1 MKKIFNFALY
11 DFANSAFTTII
22 ITFIFATYFATQ
34 IAPNPVLGQTYW
46 GWTIGITGFFIAI
59 IGPIAGSFA
68 DKKNRIVFFIRC
80 FSLLCISFTALLWF
94 SKPSQS
100 YLLYTLV
107 IVGIANFFYE
117 LSLIFYNS
125 LLKDISTSKN
135 LGKSSGFGFALGYI
149 GGIVILLIS
158 IKLFID
164 NDSLP
169 FGLTKEESQNIR
181 AIALLVSIW
190 FLIFSIPFLFFVIKE
205 TKKKITKSVSSNFMD
220 LKSVSSNFMDLKKLV
235 WNRRFSVLGKFLI
248 ARMLYADG
256 LNAIIVMGGIFAVG
270 VFNLE
275 IKELLKLSVLMNVTA
290 FIGAFMGGVAND
302 RFGSK
307 IVIIFSLVGLI
318 FSSIAILFIYSKSA
332 FFFLAAINGLFI
344 GPVQSASRVVI
355 TSLLNKSNQGKGFG
369 LFATSGKLTS
379 FLGPLLVS
387 TVTFLTNSQRIGFS
401 AAIILL
407 LAGLIILLNIKKIS

>member
-11 DFANSAFTTII
+11 DFANSSFTTII
-22 ITFIFATYFATQ
+22 ITFIFATYFAKQ
-34 IAPNPVLGQTYW
+34 IAPNPVLGQSYW
-46 GWTIGITGFFIAI
+46 GWAIGITGLLVAI
-59 IGPIAGSFA
+59 IGPIIGSFA

-80 FSLLCISFTALLWF
+80 FSLMCIFFTALLWF

-100 YLLYTLV
+100 YLFYTLV
-107 IVGIANFFYE
+107 IVGFANLFYE

-125 LLKDISTSKN
+125 LLKDISTNKN

-149 GGIVILLIS
+149 GGILILLIS

-164 NDSLP
+164 NDNLP
-169 FGLTKEESQNIR
+169 FGLTTKESQNIR

-190 FLIFSIPFLFFVIKE
+190 FLIFSAPFLFLIIAE
-205 TKKKITKSVSSNFMD
+205 KKRKIRTNFSSN
-220 LKSVSSNFMDLKKLV
+220 LEDLKKLI
-235 WNRRFSVLGKFLI
+235 WKKKLSVLGKFLI

-275 IKELLKLSVLMNVTA
+275 IKDLLKLSIIMNITA
-290 FIGAFMGGVAND
+290 FIGALVGGIAND
-302 RFGSK
+302 KYGSK
-307 IVIIFSLVGLI
+307 NVIVFSLIGLILSSTTIIFT
-318 FSSIAILFIYSKSA
+318 FSTST

-344 GPVQSASRVVI
+344 GPIQSASRVVI
-355 TSLLNKSNQGKGFG
+355 TSILNKNNQGKGFG

-379 FLGPLLVS
+379 FIGPLAVS
-387 TVTFLTNSQRIGFS
+387 TLTFLTESQRIGFS

-407 LAGLIILLNIKKIS
+407 FTGLIILLQIKKIS

>member
-22 ITFIFATYFATQ
+22 ITFIFATYFAKE
-34 IAPNPVLGQTYW
+34 IAPNPILGQSYW
-46 GWTIGITGFFIAI
+46 GWTIGITGFLVAI
-59 IGPIAGSFA
+59 IGPIIGSFA
-68 DKKNRIVFFIRC
+68 DKKNRIIFFIRF
-80 FSLLCISFTALLWF
+80 FSLLCIFFTGLLWF
-94 SKPSQS
+94 AKPDQS
-100 YLLYTLV
+100 YLLYTLI
-107 IVGIANFFYE
+107 IVGIANLFYE

-125 LLKDISTSKN
+125 LLKDITTNKN

-149 GGIVILLIS
+149 GGIVILIIS

-164 NDSLP
+164 TNNLP
-169 FGLTKEESQNIR
+169 FGLTKEDSQNVR

-190 FLIFSIPFLFFVIKE
+190 FLLFSMPFLFFIIKNN
-205 TKKKITKSVSSNFMD
+205 KKKIKTTSSSSNFRD
-220 LKSVSSNFMDLKKLV
+220 LKNLIWKGKISI
-235 WNRRFSVLGKFLI
+235 LGKFLI

-275 IKELLKLSVLMNVTA
+275 IKELLKLSVLMNITA
-290 FIGAFMGGVAND
+290 FVGAFLGGIAND
-302 RFGSK
+302 KYGSK
-307 IVIIFSLVGLI
+307 IVIIFSLIGLI
-318 FSSIAILFIYSKSA
+318 ISSLTILFTFSVVT

-344 GPVQSASRVVI
+344 GPIQSASRVVI
-355 TSLLNKSNQGKGFG
+355 TSMLSKNNQGKGFG

-387 TVTFLTNSQRIGFS
+387 TVTFLTASQRLGFS
-401 AAIILL
+401 AAILLL
-407 LAGLIILLNIKKIS
+407 LAGLFVLLNIKKIN

>member
-22 ITFIFATYFATQ
+22 ITFIFATYFAKE
-34 IAPNPVLGQTYW
+34 IAPNPVLGQSYW
-46 GWTIGITGFFIAI
+46 GWTIGVTGFLVAI
-59 IGPIAGSFA
+59 IGPITGSFA
-68 DKKNRIVFFIRC
+68 DKKNKIVFFIRF
-80 FSLLCISFTALLWF
+80 FSLVCIFFTALLWF

-100 YLLYTLV
+100 YLLYTLI
-107 IVGIANFFYE
+107 IVGVANFFYE

-125 LLKDISTSKN
+125 LLKDISKNKN

-169 FGLTKEESQNIR
+169 FGLTTEESKNIR
-181 AIALLVSIW
+181 AIALLVSVW
-190 FLIFSIPFLFFVIKE
+190 FLIFSAPFLFFVIKE
-205 TKKKITKSVSSNFMD
+205 KTKKNKKNSSSNFA
-220 LKSVSSNFMDLKKLV
+220 DLKKLI
-235 WNRRFSVLGKFLI
+235 WKKKISVLGKFLI

-275 IKELLKLSVLMNVTA
+275 IKDLLKLSVIMNITA
-290 FIGAFMGGVAND
+290 FIGAFLGGVAND
-302 RFGSK
+302 KYGSK
-307 IVIIFSLVGLI
+307 IVIIFSLIGLI
-318 FSSIAILFIYSKSA
+318 TSSTAIIFTFSASK
-332 FFFLAAINGLFI
+332 FFFLAAVNGLFI
-344 GPVQSASRVVI
+344 GPIQSASRVVI
-355 TSLLNKSNQGKGFG
+355 TSMLNKNNQGKGFG

-379 FLGPLLVS
+379 FFGPLLVS
-387 TVTFLTNSQRIGFS
+387 TLTFLTASQRIGFS

-407 LAGLIILLNIKKIS
+407 LAGLIILLNIKKIN